1 MSEEIEPPPAVE
13 PSAEPEPPPI
23 PEPLPPPPAQQAQVQ
38 ISDRLVCATGF
49 FPGGSPDPATIEI
62 EDLTEEQWA
71 EFQAAPPG
79 AKYLA
84 EDGTLTVVPAP
95 PPPLQYLGSMLIE
108 GHVRTTNDTATPI
121 ATFTPEANRLYKA
134 TISFM
139 AANPGIAGTLFRDEL
154 WAWKKAGTAAPVIT
168 GSAPIFDVPEQQAA
182 DWNTEVVVSGQTVVV
197 RVIGERTGPVDW
209 LVTGTIQVY
218 VPAGF

>member
-1 MSEEIEPPPAVE
+1 MSEPPLEPPE
-13 PSAEPEPPPI
+13 PS
-23 PEPLPPPPAQQAQVQ
+23 PPPPAQQAQVR
-38 ISDRLVCATGF
+38 ISDGLILATGF
-49 FPGGSPDPATIEI
+49 FPAGSSDPETIEI
-62 EDLTEEQWA
+62 VDLTEAQWT
-71 EFQAAPPG
+71 EIQTSPPG
-79 AKYLA
+79 NMYLE
-84 EDGTLTVVPAP
+84 EDGDIRVEPAP
-95 PPPLQYLGSMLIE
+95 PPPLRYLNSMMIE
-108 GHVRTTNDTATPI
+108 GQVRTTNDTATPI

-139 AANPGIAGTLFRDEL
+139 AANPGIAGTFFRDEL
-154 WAWKKAGTAAPVIT
+154 WAWKKVGTAAPIIT